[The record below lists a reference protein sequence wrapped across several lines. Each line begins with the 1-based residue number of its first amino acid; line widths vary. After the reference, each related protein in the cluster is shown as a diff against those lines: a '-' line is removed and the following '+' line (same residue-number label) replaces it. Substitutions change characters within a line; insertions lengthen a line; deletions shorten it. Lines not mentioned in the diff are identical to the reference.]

1 MKFTVPVQTIIDP
14 VTRVAN
20 ICTANSN
27 GNPDDM
33 TLFVLFKVTRE
44 SLTLTGSDNNVQLKA
59 VIPLPEGACES
70 EGSFLMQASK
80 ANDFFKVLGSGDD
93 VCIELNAENE
103 QINIASGSARFSLRV
118 RLLQDEASFPTFEND
133 ESAQEEASN
142 FSIEEKKLRFMID
155 KSLFCVSRENFREYL
170 KGVRFELKDNEMAV
184 FALDG
189 HRMAAIETT
198 LANPVSKEM
207 QFSMT
212 LRGVTELQKL
222 LIASSDTML
231 DISVTD
237 SIIST
242 SVGVFTISNRLL
254 KCKYP
259 NVRGVLPRQCE
270 PEVRVELSNL
280 KTYVK
285 RVALFSNKRFNHI
298 NLTFEYNSLGIH
310 SQNSDHEIGS
320 AHIPIDFPEQD
331 AHREVNLNSDYLKE
345 FLGAIETDNVVFGFS
360 PPYNNTML
368 RPDEEINEIGVR
380 VRYVV
385 SHIVV

>member
-1 MKFTVPVQTIIDP
+1 
-14 VTRVAN
+14 
-20 ICTANSN
+20 
-27 GNPDDM
+27 
-33 TLFVLFKVTRE
+33 
-44 SLTLTGSDNNVQLKA
+44 
-59 VIPLPEGACES
+59 
-70 EGSFLMQASK
+70 MQASK

-170 KGVRFELKDNEMAV
+170 KGVRFELKDNDMAV

-280 KTYVK
+280 KTYVN

-360 PPYNNTML
+360 PPYNNTMI
-368 RPDEEINEIGVR
+368 RPDEEINEMGVR